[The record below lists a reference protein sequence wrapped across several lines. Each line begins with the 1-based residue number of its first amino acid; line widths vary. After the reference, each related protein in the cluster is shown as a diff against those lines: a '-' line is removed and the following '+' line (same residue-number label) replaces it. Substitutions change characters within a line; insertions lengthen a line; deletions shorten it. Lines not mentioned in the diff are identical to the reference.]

1 MNWINR
7 MLGLLT
13 KRMPRF
19 LACFLVFAVVSSTIP
34 WRWSSR
40 HARKWYEHDRELEL
54 ALANGVVDWI
64 EGDGL
69 SRENFTTG
77 SDLFDGEW
85 LFGTYLMAGIG
96 YGQLAL
102 LHPDQKSTAI
112 SVMERCAARIL
123 DEDVR
128 AFDSAS
134 WKNDPI
140 ETLASLD
147 DHHAAY
153 LGYFNVLLGLLR
165 LHAPTNPY
173 AELHDRITA
182 SLVRRIQH
190 SESMLL
196 QTYPAEVYPVDN
208 CAVVGSI
215 GLHARATGADHGAL
229 ISRWASNCRKH
240 YLDAETGLLYQAVSH
255 PSGTPVDLPRGSGT
269 ALGSFF
275 MNFADPNL
283 SADLAEAMHE
293 NLFGT
298 VLGFGGMRE
307 YMPDAAFP
315 RVDIDSGPILLGYG
329 LSATG
334 FALSGATTHRDYRIF
349 RRLFATAWGAGA
361 PTRRD
366 DRLNFVT
373 GASLGDA
380 ILFAM
385 LTAHA
390 TDAPPQEKE
399 RAE

>member
-1 MNWINR
+1 MGWLER
-7 MLGLLT
+7 MGLT
-13 KRMPRF
+13 KRVPRF
-19 LACFLVFAVVSSTIP
+19 LACLLVFAVVTSTIP
-34 WRWSSR
+34 WRWQAR
-40 HARKWYEHDRELEL
+40 HARRWYEHDRELEL
-54 ALANGVVDWI
+54 RLASGVAHWI
-64 EGDGL
+64 EGGGL
-69 SRENFTTG
+69 RRDSFTTG

-85 LFGTYLMAGIG
+85 LFGSYLMAGIG
-96 YGQLAL
+96 FGQLAL
-102 LHPDQKSTAI
+102 LHPDQTPTAI
-112 SVMERCAARIL
+112 AVMEKCATRIL
-123 DEDVR
+123 DDDVR

-140 ETLASLD
+140 ETLGSLD

-165 LHAPTNPY
+165 LHAPENQY
-173 AELHDRITA
+173 AELHDKITA
-182 SLVRRIQH
+182 SLIRRIQQ

-215 GLHARATGADHGAL
+215 GLHARSTGANHGAL
-229 ISRWASNCRKH
+229 LSRWVSNCRKR
-240 YLDAETGLLYQAVSH
+240 YLDDETGLLYQAVSH
-255 PSGTPVDLPRGSGT
+255 PSGTPVDFPRGSGT

-275 MNFADPNL
+275 INYADTKL
-283 SADLAEAMHE
+283 SADLAQAMHE
-293 NLFGT
+293 NLFGA
-298 VLGFGGMRE
+298 VIGFGGMRE

-315 RVDIDSGPILLGYG
+315 RVDIDSGPILFEYG

-334 FALSGATTHRDYRIF
+334 FALSGATTHRDYRTF

-361 PTRRD
+361 PKQKG

-385 LTAHA
+385 LTSHGA
-390 TDAPPQEKE
+390 DALPQNGEVAK
-399 RAE
+399 